1 MKQKGINLWVAIV
14 VIVLAVAIFILLLAG
29 KGYASPLAPTL
40 TGCTLYSTLE
50 FGKEHIDWGGYI
62 NEYPYKLCGVAVEVG
77 GVWEVVTWESA
88 GGCVA
93 STNTS
98 RQCIQLVGGGYIQLI
113 DRMSESGVPVHGWMA
128 VVQGATA
135 GAVYIPAETQAA
147 EMHRT
152 FLPLVSGIGWGGPPP
167 LPTEEEQK

>member
-1 MKQKGINLWVAIV
+1 
-14 VIVLAVAIFILLLAG
+14 
-29 KGYASPLAPTL
+29 
-40 TGCTLYSTLE
+40 
-50 FGKEHIDWGGYI
+50 
-62 NEYPYKLCGVAVEVG
+62 VG
-77 GVWEVVTWESA
+77 GVWEVATWESA

-135 GAVYIPAETQAA
+135 GAVYIPAGTQAA

-167 LPTEEEQK
+167 LPTEEEQMKQEEFKLWLRKGVVCGTCEGSGAVEVGDGDESILVTCSDCDGSGWIDPDPPPPPSEDVKGD